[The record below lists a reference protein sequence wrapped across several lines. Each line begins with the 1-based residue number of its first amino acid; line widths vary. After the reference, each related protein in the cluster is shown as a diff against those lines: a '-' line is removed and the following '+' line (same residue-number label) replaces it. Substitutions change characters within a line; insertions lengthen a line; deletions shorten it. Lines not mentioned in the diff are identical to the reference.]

1 MSVQDATLRKSV
13 AQCGGRNWKKIAE
26 DLSNKT
32 DVQCL
37 HRWQKVLN
45 PELVKGPW
53 QKEVRD
59 GMSAA
64 LARTMWMRR
73 TDRIENLSLA
83 LQEDDMVRKLVAM
96 HGAKKWSFISSH
108 LPGRIGK
115 QCRERYRY
123 RTASVQCYQMLLLVD
138 DVRSSL
144 IRRMEMVGADRWHN
158 HLNPEIRK
166 CPWTPEEE
174 EELLAA
180 HARMGNKWAEIA
192 KLLRGRTDNAIK
204 NHWNSSLRKRA
215 LSMGYDP
222 SSRPT
227 DEAAKENTTP
237 PAAAKQLP
245 GGSASNEAAAKAAL
259 SRADGEAK
267 GGGGGGGGGSKPR
280 SKAAAA
286 GPAGKA
292 NLKRKP
298 VRFDDD
304 EPPHE
309 FAVMDGTATQ
319 SSVPRSCRRP
329 SRERRAAPYE
339 PHTHPHTRTPAHPH
353 THARARAHQTVFRV
367 TWCDVVT
374 WCRGVQG
381 RLR

>member
-180 HARMGNKWAEIA
+180 HARMGNKW
-192 KLLRGRTDNAIK
+192 
-204 NHWNSSLRKRA
+204 
-215 LSMGYDP
+215 
-222 SSRPT
+222 
-227 DEAAKENTTP
+227 
-237 PAAAKQLP
+237 
-245 GGSASNEAAAKAAL
+245 
-259 SRADGEAK
+259 
-267 GGGGGGGGGSKPR
+267 
-280 SKAAAA
+280 
-286 GPAGKA
+286 
-292 NLKRKP
+292 
-298 VRFDDD
+298 
-304 EPPHE
+304 
-309 FAVMDGTATQ
+309 
-319 SSVPRSCRRP
+319 
-329 SRERRAAPYE
+329 
-339 PHTHPHTRTPAHPH
+339 
-353 THARARAHQTVFRV
+353 
-367 TWCDVVT
+367 
-374 WCRGVQG
+374 
-381 RLR
+381 